1 MKPEWGS
8 KHECPGCGAHFYDMR
23 NPEAACPKCD
33 TPIND
38 EAALMIKKGALAE
51 TDAPPPQESKKNDL
65 DDFDIIDMD
74 DTDLDLD
81 DEDDDFIEDT
91 NDLVGNDENDMS
103 EIMEHIDE
111 DTVDQNL

>member
-23 NPEAACPKCD
+23 NPEAACPKCN

-38 EAALMIKKGALAE
+38 EAVLMIKKGAFDA
-51 TDAPPPQESKKNDL
+51 TDVPAREAKKDDPDDL
-65 DDFDIIDMD
+65 EDIVIED
-74 DTDLDLD
+74 DLDLD

-91 NDLVGNDENDMS
+91 SDLVGNDENDMS

>member
-23 NPEAACPKCD
+23 KPDAACPKCS

-38 EAALMIKKGALAE
+38 KAALMAKKGAVE
-51 TDAPPPQESKKNDL
+51 KAPPPKIKRNDHDDL
-65 DDFDIIDMD
+65 DDFDDVND
-74 DTDLDLD
+74 DDDLALSD
-81 DEDDDFIEDT
+81 DDDDFIEDT
-91 NDLVGNDENDMS
+91 DDLVGNDESDMS

-111 DTVDQNL
+111 DTIDENI